1 MENIT
6 VSGMKEI
13 NQKLGHIER
22 HLEDISKS
30 FSTLVKIANRQ
41 FPQVRLVSKGEL
53 DPKDIYT
60 PDVMPFPDEEDD
72 DE

>member
-13 NQKLGHIER
+13 NQKLGHIE
-22 HLEDISKS
+22 HYLEDISRS

-41 FPQVRLVSKGEL
+41 FPHVQLVNEKKL
-53 DPKDIYT
+53 DPSDIYP
-60 PDVMPFPDEEDD
+60 PDAMPFPDKEEDD
-72 DE
+72 E